1 MTIPGSGSPG
11 PRRPDARRPLPV
23 DPRTAVFAF
32 DQAVDRIAEEAS
44 FLALGPHRQAA
55 RYLADAH
62 TALDDIRD
70 TMHRIEAQ
78 AKDPMLRKSAQRR
91 LHALAVSVAES
102 GLRDAEHVAQTA
114 RRLTAEAGPQA
125 GLSTALRTQAAK
137 AAAWGVEK
145 WTGSPL
151 APVELRSR
159 AVTAQAVTA
168 VEPIVRRGMVR
179 RAAPGERT
187 LRRAGVAT
195 AAVGGGGLAL
205 YGAWSLVAPLL
216 GLG

>member
-1 MTIPGSGSPG
+1 MTIPGSDVPG
-11 PRRPDARRPLPV
+11 PRLPDPRLAART

-32 DQAVDRIAEEAS
+32 DQAVDRVAEEAA

-62 TALDDIRD
+62 IALAEVRD
-70 TMHRIEAQ
+70 TMHRIDAQ

-91 LHALAVSVAES
+91 LRALAVGIAEA
-102 GLRDAEHVAQTA
+102 GMRDAEHVAQTA
-114 RRLTAEAGPQA
+114 RHLTAEARPQA
-125 GLSTALRTQAAK
+125 GLGISLRAQAVK

-151 APVELRSR
+151 AAAELRSR
-159 AVTAQAVTA
+159 TTATQAVTA
-168 VEPIVRRGMVR
+168 VEPIVRRGMMR
-179 RAAPGERT
+179 RTRPGART
-187 LRRAGVAT
+187 WRRAGVAT